1 MTRALI
7 MAFVLAAVAAV
18 VSGPHA
24 ATDSAAREK
33 YVIILQ
39 AGKES
44 HEGMAR
50 ALHAL
55 LYARELKAHGHE
67 AVLVFDGAGT
77 QWAEEWTK
85 PDSSHPLAPTYR
97 KLREAGVT
105 EIVCDYCAGA
115 FQVKGKLA
123 EREVALTGEFEGHPS
138 VARWVDQGY
147 RLLVL

>member
-1 MTRALI
+1 
-7 MAFVLAAVAAV
+7 MARLVVSLLAIAAVLATVAA
-18 VSGPHA
+18 SGEPA
-24 ATDSAAREK
+24 KTEDRDK

-55 LYARELKAHGHE
+55 LYARELKEHGHE
-67 AVLVFDGAGT
+67 IVLMLDGAGT
-77 QWAEEWTK
+77 EWAEEWTK
-85 PDSSHPLAPTYR
+85 PDSPHPLAPAYR
-97 KLREAGVT
+97 KLRDAGVT
-105 EIVCDYCAGA
+105 EIVCDYCSGA
-115 FQVKGKLA
+115 FQVKGKLR
-123 EREVALTGEFEGHPS
+123 ERGVPLTAEFEGHPS